1 MKKTLADMQ
10 VGDMFI
16 KENKRFLKINSANGG
31 KVIVRDSIEA
41 LCLDDYNVY
50 LVFDSTNVP
59 EEYEIVENKDRMI

>member
-1 MKKTLADMQ
+1 MKKILANME

-16 KENKRFLKINSANGG
+16 KDNKRFIRINGVSN
-31 KVIVRDSIEA
+31 KVVLSDSIEA

>member
-16 KENKRFLKINSANGG
+16 KENQRFLKINSANGRAVV
-31 KVIVRDSIEA
+31 KDSIEA

-50 LVFDSTNVP
+50 LVFDSTNVV
-59 EEYEIVENKDRMI
+59 EKYEIVENKDRMI